1 MEARGWEEEGGG
13 GGVVGGKGT
22 IKGDS
27 GPIPHSASA
36 FKGETDLDLFLK

>member
-13 GGVVGGKGT
+13 EGT

-36 FKGETDLDLFLK
+36 FKAETDLVLFLK